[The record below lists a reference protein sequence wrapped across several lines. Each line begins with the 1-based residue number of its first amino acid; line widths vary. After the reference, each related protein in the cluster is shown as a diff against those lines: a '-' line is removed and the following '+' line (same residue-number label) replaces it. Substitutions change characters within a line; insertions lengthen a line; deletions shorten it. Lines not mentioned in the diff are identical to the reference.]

1 MNRRTIE
8 HLNIELRSIRWIFRH
23 SVFAALLFCCSEA
36 LSQTNKVDSLQSLL
50 QTNLHDTTRI
60 KTLNTLAWKLKYTNP
75 DTAIVL
81 SNRALEL
88 AVKNEDMKGQ
98 ASAFRNLGVFS
109 RLKGNYP
116 KALEHYHKAL
126 KINEKLKD
134 RRGISA
140 SLSSIGIV
148 YRNQGDS
155 TVAAGDTALAMADT
169 YPKALEYYFKALKM
183 DEEMDNKSGIA
194 ADLGNI
200 GIVYRNQ
207 GDYPKALEYYFKALK
222 MRKELGAKNLIASAL
237 GNIGSLYTK
246 TGRFAEAE
254 NYLLRSLAI
263 ADTIGSLDDIR
274 VGHQNLSHLY
284 DTTACYQLAYEH
296 YKAYSAAKDT
306 LFNEEKSKDLGK
318 LEAKHEM
325 EMAESKRKQLEK
337 EELKLEDER
346 VNRRNLLQYS
356 GALIFIVALF
366 ITILFSGRLNIP
378 VRLAEGGVFFT
389 FLLFFEF
396 TLVLLDPY
404 IEEYSSGAPAI
415 KLGFNALLAGLIF
428 PLHSFAETKL
438 KKRMFNM

>member
-1 MNRRTIE
+1 MKQHRRIQC
-8 HLNIELRSIRWIFRH
+8 ISPKSQVPSLRTQGIRALIMCSILVLGSWNL
-23 SVFAALLFCCSEA
+23 ALGS
-36 LSQTNKVDSLQSLL
+36 SKVDSLQNLL
-50 QTNLHDTTRI
+50 QTNIHDTTRI
-60 KTLNTLAWKLKYTNP
+60 NTLNALGWALRYQNP

-81 SNRALEL
+81 GKQALAL
-88 AVKNEDMKGQ
+88 AKKTDNERGQ
-98 ASAFRNLGVFS
+98 ANSNSNLGVYHD
-109 RLKGNYP
+109 LKGDYP
-116 KALEHYHKAL
+116 VSLSFHFKALE
-126 KINEKLKD
+126 IREIQKD
-134 RRGISA
+134 QKGISV
-140 SLSSIGIV
+140 S
-148 YRNQGDS
+148 
-155 TVAAGDTALAMADT
+155 
-169 YPKALEYYFKALKM
+169 
-183 DEEMDNKSGIA
+183 
-194 ADLGNI
+194 LGNI